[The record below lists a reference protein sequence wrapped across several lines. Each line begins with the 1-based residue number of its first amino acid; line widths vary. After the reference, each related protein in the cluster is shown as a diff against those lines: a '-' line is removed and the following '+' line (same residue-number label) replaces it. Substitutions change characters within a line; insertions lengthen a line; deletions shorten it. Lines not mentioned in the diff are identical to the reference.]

1 MKQHS
6 FNATTR
12 LSFVILSLVVGCCL
26 ILLLAPYGQ
35 RAAALGITRLG
46 AFSAADNA
54 NSRVTTAPMPPTQTT
69 CPTNGQGRLAVFAP
83 LSLGSHQ
90 NLVYSY
96 NASGSAS
103 LKRFDIT
110 TGVKTTILTLTQGA
124 AISSA
129 QLSSNG
135 QFILFAVQYA
145 HYAELQMIRLDGRGL
160 QTLYCAEPA
169 NGLPNFIQNALW
181 SPNQQLTVF
190 QEANPGGAPG
200 APVVK
205 LYNLLTGAVQTYI
218 TPGTLFGY
226 TPRQWL
232 NNSEVY
238 MTGSYSNLAGPPPN
252 VFVLDIA
259 KGTNQQNNTR
269 KVASIQGYNWE
280 MNLSTD
286 GKKLILSQCA
296 DTPDQTDPNPP
307 SIISSQN
314 VAGGALNP
322 IYISQEFAVTQ
333 VRVISPTTLLMVLG
347 GKFGGDSQDGL
358 WKINMNG
365 TGLVHLTQ
373 KGRRLSDTRS
383 AWSSVSRNGKLYA
396 TIGYDYTGNG
406 DTLPYR
412 VLYGSLNG
420 GATTQVALTN
430 KGENATIVG
439 WTTF

>member
-1 MKQHS
+1 MKQYS

-12 LSFVILSLVVGCCL
+12 LSSVIFSLVGGCL
-26 ILLLAPYGQ
+26 ILLLAACGQ
-35 RAAALGITRLG
+35 QAITTRPST
-46 AFSAADNA
+46 FSAADNT
-54 NSRVTTAPMPPTQTT
+54 NSHVTTAPMPPTQTS
-69 CPTNGQGRLAVFAP
+69 CPTNGQGRPAVFVP

-90 NLVYSY
+90 NLVYAY
-96 NASGSAS
+96 NASSSAL
-103 LKRFDIT
+103 LKRFDVS
-110 TGVKTTILTLTQGA
+110 TGTKTTILTLTHGA

-129 QLSSNG
+129 QLSANG

-145 HYAELQMIRLDGRGL
+145 HFAELQMVRLDGQGL
-160 QTLYCAEPA
+160 QTLYCAEPV

-181 SPNQQLTVF
+181 SPNQQLAVF
-190 QEANPGGAPG
+190 QEANPYGAPG
-200 APVVK
+200 APAVK

-218 TPGTLFGY
+218 TPGTRLGY
-226 TPRQWL
+226 APRQWL
-232 NNSEVY
+232 NNTEVY
-238 MTGSYSNLAGPPPN
+238 MTGSYTNLAGPPPD

-286 GKKLILSQCA
+286 GRKLILSQCA
-296 DTPDQTDPNPP
+296 DTPDQTDPNAP

-314 VAGGALNP
+314 VAGGVLNP
-322 IYISQEFAVTQ
+322 MYISHEFAVTQ
-333 VRVISPTTLLMVLG
+333 VRVISSTTMLMVLG
-347 GKFGGDSQDGL
+347 GKFGGDAQAGL
-358 WKINMNG
+358 WKINMDG

-373 KGRRLSDTRS
+373 NGKLLSDTRS
-383 AWSSVSRNGKLYA
+383 TWSSVSRDGKLYA
-396 TIGYDYTGNG
+396 TIGYNYVGDGN
-406 DTLPYR
+406 TLPYR

-430 KGENATIVG
+430 SGENAAIVG